1 MQKKMMLCCGL
12 ISLLTVSS
20 CSRKGEAQDA
30 EPVKVKTMTMTDASQ
45 GMQFPLNGQVY
56 SGTIEEAS
64 ATSLSF
70 AAPGTVRQIMVS
82 EGQMVSQGQLLAE
95 IDATTSNNTVE
106 IAQVS
111 TSQAEDMVKQ
121 AENTY
126 AQAKDAYD
134 RMKILH
140 DNGSL
145 PEIKWVEMETNL
157 KRAELALST
166 ARSAVVSAS
175 ATKKIAQKGVADT
188 RLYAPAGGVISKK
201 NVEPGQTVAPG
212 LEVLRLLNVSAVKMT
227 ISVPEREIGSIA
239 IGTSATA
246 TVDALDARQYAV
258 RVSEK
263 GTTANPLTRSYEV
276 KFSISN
282 ADGALRPGM
291 LCSVTLAPTDAME
304 TGNKVL
310 PASAVMLTEK
320 NTHYVWIVTDG
331 KAHRRNVTIGGT
343 ATGGVVIATGL
354 TASDTVIVEGMQKV
368 YEGCTVKE
376 IEQL

>member
-1 MQKKMMLCCGL
+1 MRKKMMLCCGL

-20 CSRKGEAQDA
+20 CSRKGETQDA

-70 AAPGTVRQIMVS
+70 AVPGTVRQIMAS
-82 EGQMVSQGQLLAE
+82 EGQRVSKGQLLAVLDE
-95 IDATTSNNTVE
+95 TSLRSSHASAKAALT
-106 IAQVS
+106 
-111 TSQAEDMVKQ
+111 QAED
-121 AENTY
+121 
-126 AQAKDAYD
+126 AYQ
-134 RMKILH
+134 RMKQLH

-145 PEIKWVEMETNL
+145 PDIQWVDVESKL
-157 KRAELALST
+157 QQ
-166 ARSAVVSAS
+166 ARSLEE
-175 ATKKIAQKGVADT
+175 IARKQLADG

>member
-1 MQKKMMLCCGL
+1 MTNKTCVMLLAGMLMLGSCGEKN
-12 ISLLTVSS
+12 
-20 CSRKGEAQDA
+20 RKERAV
-30 EPVKVKTMTMTDASQ
+30 EPVNVKTMTDASQ

-70 AAPGTVRQIMVS
+70 AVPGTVRQIMAS
-82 EGQMVSQGQLLAE
+82 EGQRVSKGQLLAVLDE
-95 IDATTSNNTVE
+95 TSLRSSHASAKAALT
-106 IAQVS
+106 
-111 TSQAEDMVKQ
+111 QAED
-121 AENTY
+121 
-126 AQAKDAYD
+126 AYQ
-134 RMKILH
+134 RMKQLH

-145 PEIKWVEMETNL
+145 PDIQWVDVESKL
-157 KRAELALST
+157 QQ
-166 ARSAVVSAS
+166 ARSLEE
-175 ATKKIAQKGVADT
+175 IARKQLADG

-291 LCSVTLAPTDAME
+291 LCRVTLAPTDAME

-320 NTHYVWIVTDG
+320 NTHYVWIVTGG
-331 KAHRRNVTIGGT
+331 KAHRRDITIGGT
-343 ATGGVVIATGL
+343 RAGGVTVSAGL
-354 TASDTVIVEGMQKV
+354 SPADAVIVEGMQKV
-368 YEGCTVKE
+368 YEGCNVNVVSE
-376 IEQL
+376 L

>member
-1 MQKKMMLCCGL
+1 MRKKMMLCCGL

-20 CSRKGEAQDA
+20 CSRKGETQDA

-70 AAPGTVRQIMVS
+70 AVPGTVRQIMAS
-82 EGQMVSQGQLLAE
+82 EGQRVSKGQLLAVLDE
-95 IDATTSNNTVE
+95 TSLRSSHASAKAALT
-106 IAQVS
+106 
-111 TSQAEDMVKQ
+111 QAED
-121 AENTY
+121 
-126 AQAKDAYD
+126 AYQ
-134 RMKILH
+134 RMKQLH

-145 PEIKWVEMETNL
+145 PDIQWVDVESKL
-157 KRAELALST
+157 QQ
-166 ARSAVVSAS
+166 ARSLEE
-175 ATKKIAQKGVADT
+175 IARKQLADG

-212 LEVLRLLNVSAVKMT
+212 HEVLRLLNVSAVKMT
-227 ISVPEREIGSIA
+227 ISIA

-320 NTHYVWIVTDG
+320 NTHYVWIVTGG